1 MEQQTDI
8 FSNEVK
14 IDDTAK
20 SHILGLTSWAMIIV
34 ATTVLGYIIALVA
47 AILAP
52 KVDFSAVEMEGFSA
66 ASMMQQKSV
75 GSSIFSLIIGIV
87 IYYFL
92 YQFASKAA
100 AGVKNN
106 NMDEVK
112 AGFKGLKIYFAILA
126 ILMILAG
133 LVVFVALFAFL

>member
-14 IDDTAK
+14 IDETAK
-20 SHILGLTSWAMIIV
+20 SHILGMTSWAMIIV
-34 ATTVLGYIIALVA
+34 ATAVLGSIIALVA

-52 KVDFSAVEMEGFSA
+52 KIDFSSMEMEGFSA

-75 GSSIFSLIIGIV
+75 GSSIFSLIFSLI

-92 YQFASKAA
+92 YQFSTKAS
-100 AGVKNN
+100 AGVKTS

-126 ILMILAG
+126 ILMILVG
-133 LVVFVALFAFL
+133 LVLFVALFAFI